1 VSEAGERPRRL
12 EPPVTDTSEP
22 FWEAT
27 RRRRLLMQWCVDCG
41 HAVFFPRDVCPRCL
55 GSRLEWRPSAG
66 TGSVHTYTVEHN
78 PQNPNL
84 TAPYTIALIDLD
96 DGVRMMSNVV
106 GCPPDEVRVGMRVAV
121 TWEELSDGR
130 NLPLFEPA
138 GPTPGASSPSV
149 V

>member
-1 VSEAGERPRRL
+1 VSQAAPGPRRF
-12 EPPVTDTSEP
+12 EPPVTPTTEP

-27 RRRRLLMQWCVDCG
+27 RGRRFLLQWCTDCD
-41 HAVFFPRDVCPRCL
+41 HAVFFPREVCPRCL

-66 TGSVHTYTVEHN
+66 TGTVHTYTVEHH

-96 DGVRMMSNVV
+96 EDVRMMSNVV
-106 GCPPDEVRVGMRVAV
+106 GCPPEDVRVGMRVGI

-138 GPTPGASSPSV
+138 RES
-149 V
+149 